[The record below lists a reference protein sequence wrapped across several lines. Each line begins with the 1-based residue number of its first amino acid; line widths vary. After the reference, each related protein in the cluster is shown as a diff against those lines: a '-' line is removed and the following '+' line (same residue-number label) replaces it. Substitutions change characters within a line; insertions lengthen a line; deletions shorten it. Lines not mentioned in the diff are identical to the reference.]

1 MFPFLRS
8 AARAALGQTSH
19 SGVRL
24 TQLPRPGVAR
34 PFEDDDAVN
43 DPAQL
48 RIMSRLS
55 MDYVISIYS
64 AILRGSPH
72 DPLDTLILCTVAV
85 ANVAHLNTD
94 RQLSHAYAGVDA
106 PEPAEIKRP
115 ISRNAVALSLGLPYE
130 TARRRVEKL
139 LEAGALVER
148 DGGLIGANE
157 EAQPEMVKAMAEQNA
172 VLLRRLVRQLRDQGI
187 EI

>member
-1 MFPFLRS
+1 M
-8 AARAALGQTSH
+8 
-19 SGVRL
+19 
-24 TQLPRPGVAR
+24 
-34 PFEDDDAVN
+34 
-43 DPAQL
+43 
-48 RIMSRLS
+48 
-55 MDYVISIYS
+55 
-64 AILRGSPH
+64 
-72 DPLDTLILCTVAV
+72 
-85 ANVAHLNTD
+85 
-94 RQLSHAYAGVDA
+94 
-106 PEPAEIKRP
+106 
-115 ISRNAVALSLGLPYE
+115 ALSLGLPYA